1 MRSLLHGVLLLVL
14 GSPRVLIHGR
24 GIDLV
29 GLVLVV
35 RVLNERFLGGL
46 CVVGGLVR
54 RRFGDSTAHAAHD
67 NGDSAED
74 AAKDSEEHVENDAGD
89 LTLFDSATC
98 SVCSAATL
106 ALVSGDHL
114 GLAIDK
120 APCHTCVRDA
130 TLLIMAV
137 VTSIAILLFVPVV
150 VVAAVIVS
158 VPFVV
163 TPGGALLH
171 KER

>member
-1 MRSLLHGVLLLVL
+1 MLRLWVVLRILLLGVLLLVL
-14 GSPRVLIHGR
+14 GSPRVLVHGR
-24 GIDLV
+24 SIN
-29 GLVLVV
+29 V
-35 RVLNERFLGGL
+35 RVLKERFLGGL
-46 CVVGGLVR
+46 SDVGGGAR
-54 RRFGDSTAHAAHD
+54 RSSAYATERAAHD

-89 LTLFDSATC
+89 LTLFDGATC
-98 SVCSAATL
+98 SVCSAATF

>member
-1 MRSLLHGVLLLVL
+1 MRILLHGVLLLVL
-14 GSPRVLIHGR
+14 GSPRVLVHGR
-24 GIDLV
+24 SIDLV

-98 SVCSAATL
+98 SVCSAATF

-130 TLLIMAV
+130 TVLIV
-137 VTSIAILLFVPVV
+137 VYTSIAAVAILLIVP
-150 VVAAVIVS
+150 
-158 VPFVV
+158 
-163 TPGGALLH
+163 
-171 KER
+171 